1 MNPNCVDEEI
11 TAYDTLTSC
20 NESCTDLC
28 HEAYFDTNLDV
39 CLHHNNVS
47 IENTKSNYSIS
58 KLATHFY
65 FSVVLFLKTSTVRR
79 KQSLK
84 TLKVMKNA
92 WIFATTLKNVTKS
105 ITSSTRINAFIV
117 ASVQK
122 LIKDLTSFLHCESC
136 SGN

>member
-47 IENTKSNYSIS
+47 IEKTVGFNF
-58 KLATHFY
+58 AAM
-65 FSVVLFLKTSTVRR
+65 VLHWPNGHCL
-79 KQSLK
+79 
-84 TLKVMKNA
+84 TL
-92 WIFATTLKNVTKS
+92 
-105 ITSSTRINAFIV
+105 
-117 ASVQK
+117 
-122 LIKDLTSFLHCESC
+122 H
-136 SGN
+136 